1 MKETSVI
8 NGEPV
13 FPTINFKTML
23 YLLVSIA
30 VLFIAIIPARIISG
44 IFSQDVSIFYI
55 SFAGFTVLL
64 EFMVWCFL
72 CVPMKIYESILAD
85 KAMDEKLIVA
95 EEQPGSKLPNE
106 EVVSGESEMLLAM
119 KEETKD
125 IITPSSMI
133 DLYRQGCDD
142 FYRNQASHRKEQLDK
157 IMEYLHYTMAPFI
170 KQDDMETFCAEI
182 MSFAINPAYEPKPFV
197 GLKGTLTSFD
207 VRHLI
212 WNITSRLGLG
222 KGKPYSVELCINFI
236 RTMFPDLCKDLDNST
251 LKNLRVTS
259 TSDKIH
265 IDFPGSMHT
274 FTLPVKSYQ
283 QFPCANDAT
292 WTVRIPEDL
301 LAEIRLKAKI
311 TGQKE
316 NGGYL
321 FGHIDYKRRILY
333 LLNHFMPRDSKGTK
347 SGFRLGTSGL
357 KDYKKMIAQ
366 RSIDQVEYIGDW
378 HSHPACALDMSA
390 IDLTTCALDVLPQLK
405 NGIGLCVITKTND
418 TKFFLLSRLKQ
429 NSQYSYD

>member
-8 NGEPV
+8 NGGAV

-44 IFSQDVSIFYI
+44 IFSQDASVFCI
-55 SFAGFTVLL
+55 SFTGFTVLL

-72 CVPMKIYESILAD
+72 CAPMKIYESILTN
-85 KAMDEKLIVA
+85 KVMDEEFIVA
-95 EEQPGSKLPNE
+95 KAQTESELSNDE
-106 EVVSGESEMLLAM
+106 IVSGEPEMLLAM

-125 IITPSSMI
+125 IITPSSMV
-133 DLYRQGCDD
+133 DVYRQGCDD
-142 FYRNQASHRKEQLDK
+142 FYRNQAAHRKEQLDK

-182 MSFAINPAYEPKPFV
+182 MSFAINPTYKPKPFV

-212 WNITSRLGLG
+212 WNITARLGLG

-265 IDFPGSMHT
+265 ID
-274 FTLPVKSYQ
+274 LPDKDGISFHIP
-283 QFPCANDAT
+283 QF
-292 WTVRIPEDL
+292 I
-301 LAEIRLKAKI
+301 K
-311 TGQKE
+311 
-316 NGGYL
+316 
-321 FGHIDYKRRILY
+321 
-333 LLNHFMPRDSKGTK
+333 
-347 SGFRLGTSGL
+347 
-357 KDYKKMIAQ
+357 
-366 RSIDQVEYIGDW
+366 
-378 HSHPACALDMSA
+378 
-390 IDLTTCALDVLPQLK
+390 
-405 NGIGLCVITKTND
+405 
-418 TKFFLLSRLKQ
+418 
-429 NSQYSYD
+429 

>member
-1 MKETSVI
+1 MKETSGI
-8 NGEPV
+8 NGV
-13 FPTINFKTML
+13 VAFPTINLKTML

-64 EFMVWCFL
+64 EFMAWLFL
-72 CVPMKIYESILAD
+72 CAPMKIYESILAN
-85 KAMDEKLIVA
+85 KVMDEKFIVA
-95 EEQPGSKLPNE
+95 KAQTESEPSNDE
-106 EVVSGESEMLLAM
+106 IVSGEQEMLLAM

-125 IITPSSMI
+125 TIAPSSII

-142 FYRNQASHRKEQLDK
+142 FYRNQAAHRKEQLDK
-157 IMEYLHYTMAPFI
+157 LMEYLHYTMAPFI

-182 MSFAINPAYEPKPFV
+182 MSFAINPTYKPKPFV

-212 WNITSRLGLG
+212 WNITARLGLG

-265 IDFPGSMHT
+265 IDLPGKDGISFH
-274 FTLPVKSYQ
+274 
-283 QFPCANDAT
+283 
-292 WTVRIPEDL
+292 IP
-301 LAEIRLKAKI
+301 
-311 TGQKE
+311 Q
-316 NGGYL
+316 
-321 FGHIDYKRRILY
+321 
-333 LLNHFMPRDSKGTK
+333 
-347 SGFRLGTSGL
+347 
-357 KDYKKMIAQ
+357 
-366 RSIDQVEYIGDW
+366 SI
-378 HSHPACALDMSA
+378 
-390 IDLTTCALDVLPQLK
+390 K
-405 NGIGLCVITKTND
+405 
-418 TKFFLLSRLKQ
+418 
-429 NSQYSYD
+429 

>member
-1 MKETSVI
+1 MKETSDI
-8 NGEPV
+8 NGV
-13 FPTINFKTML
+13 AAFPTINFKTIL

-55 SFAGFTVLL
+55 SFAGFTVLM

-72 CVPMKIYESILAD
+72 CAPIKIYESILTN
-85 KAMDEKLIVA
+85 KVMDEEFIVA
-95 EEQPGSKLPNE
+95 KAQTESELSNDE
-106 EVVSGESEMLLAM
+106 IVSGEPEMLLAM

-125 IITPSSMI
+125 IITPSSMV
-133 DLYRQGCDD
+133 DVYRQGCDD
-142 FYRNQASHRKEQLDK
+142 FYRNQAAHRKEQLDK
-157 IMEYLHYTMAPFI
+157 IVEYLHFTMAPFI

-182 MSFAINPAYEPKPFV
+182 MSFAINPTYKPKPFV

-265 IDFPGSMHT
+265 ID
-274 FTLPVKSYQ
+274 LPDKDGIS
-283 QFPCANDAT
+283 FH
-292 WTVRIPEDL
+292 IP
-301 LAEIRLKAKI
+301 
-311 TGQKE
+311 Q
-316 NGGYL
+316 
-321 FGHIDYKRRILY
+321 
-333 LLNHFMPRDSKGTK
+333 
-347 SGFRLGTSGL
+347 
-357 KDYKKMIAQ
+357 
-366 RSIDQVEYIGDW
+366 SI
-378 HSHPACALDMSA
+378 
-390 IDLTTCALDVLPQLK
+390 K
-405 NGIGLCVITKTND
+405 
-418 TKFFLLSRLKQ
+418 
-429 NSQYSYD
+429 

>member
-1 MKETSVI
+1 MKETSGI
-8 NGEPV
+8 NGGAA
-13 FPTINFKTML
+13 FPTINFKTIL

-55 SFAGFTVLL
+55 SFGGFTVLL
-64 EFMVWCFL
+64 EFMAWLFL
-72 CVPMKIYESILAD
+72 CAPMKIYESILAN
-85 KAMDEKLIVA
+85 KVMDEKFIVA
-95 EEQPGSKLPNE
+95 KAQTESELSNDE
-106 EVVSGESEMLLAM
+106 IVSGEQEMLLAM

-125 IITPSSMI
+125 IITSSSMV
-133 DLYRQGCDD
+133 DVYRQGCDD
-142 FYRNQASHRKEQLDK
+142 FYRNQAAHRKEQLDK

-170 KQDDMETFCAEI
+170 EPGDMEVFCAEI

-265 IDFPGSMHT
+265 IDLPGKDGISFH
-274 FTLPVKSYQ
+274 
-283 QFPCANDAT
+283 
-292 WTVRIPEDL
+292 IP
-301 LAEIRLKAKI
+301 
-311 TGQKE
+311 Q
-316 NGGYL
+316 
-321 FGHIDYKRRILY
+321 
-333 LLNHFMPRDSKGTK
+333 
-347 SGFRLGTSGL
+347 
-357 KDYKKMIAQ
+357 
-366 RSIDQVEYIGDW
+366 SI
-378 HSHPACALDMSA
+378 
-390 IDLTTCALDVLPQLK
+390 K
-405 NGIGLCVITKTND
+405 
-418 TKFFLLSRLKQ
+418 
-429 NSQYSYD
+429 

>member
-1 MKETSVI
+1 MKETSDI
-8 NGEPV
+8 NGIAV
-13 FPTINFKTML
+13 FPTINFKTIL
-23 YLLVSIA
+23 FLLVSIA

-64 EFMVWCFL
+64 EFVAWLFL
-72 CVPMKIYESILAD
+72 CAPIKIHESILAN
-85 KAMDEKLIVA
+85 KVMDEKFIVA
-95 EEQPGSKLPNE
+95 KAQTESELSNDE
-106 EVVSGESEMLLAM
+106 IVSGEPEMLLAM

-125 IITPSSMI
+125 IITSSSMV

-142 FYRNQASHRKEQLDK
+142 FYRNQAAHRKEQLDK

-170 KQDDMETFCAEI
+170 KQDDMEAFCDEI

-212 WNITSRLGLG
+212 WNITARLGLG

-265 IDFPGSMHT
+265 IDLPGKDGISFH
-274 FTLPVKSYQ
+274 
-283 QFPCANDAT
+283 
-292 WTVRIPEDL
+292 IP
-301 LAEIRLKAKI
+301 
-311 TGQKE
+311 Q
-316 NGGYL
+316 
-321 FGHIDYKRRILY
+321 
-333 LLNHFMPRDSKGTK
+333 
-347 SGFRLGTSGL
+347 
-357 KDYKKMIAQ
+357 
-366 RSIDQVEYIGDW
+366 SI
-378 HSHPACALDMSA
+378 
-390 IDLTTCALDVLPQLK
+390 K
-405 NGIGLCVITKTND
+405 
-418 TKFFLLSRLKQ
+418 
-429 NSQYSYD
+429 